1 MLLKTDPAIDIA
13 ESLRTLRD
21 GRYQCVTEG
30 VTTWKLAD
38 DLVRYGE
45 IIYQTQPDVIVETGT
60 RYGGS
65 ALWFATFGVDVITI
79 DIKDSTPVG
88 YDAIRPAVA
97 SDDGVPGA
105 ITRIVDQGGSA
116 SDGVF
121 ERVRA
126 MVAGYKRVMVS
137 LDSDHH
143 APHVEAEIRRYAQ
156 LVTPGCYLVVEDG
169 IFDLAENPRDARNG
183 GHQIPEIGGPFRAI
197 ERTLAGWG
205 GWLRDTD
212 VEAMS
217 ALTHHPAGW
226 WRKL

>member
-1 MLLKTDPAIDIA
+1 MLLTTDPAIDIA

-30 VTTWKLAD
+30 VTTWKLDD
-38 DLVRYGE
+38 DLARYRE
-45 IIYQTQPDVIVETGT
+45 VIERTRPDVIVETGT

-65 ALWFATFGVDVITI
+65 ALWFAGLGPDVITI

-88 YDAIRPAVA
+88 YDAIRPGKVRRVVSAL
-97 SDDGVPGA
+97 
-105 ITRIVDQGGSA
+105 GSA
-116 SDGVF
+116 DDRIF
-121 ERVRA
+121 EAVRA
-126 MVAGYKRVMVS
+126 DVAGYKRVMVS

-156 LVTPGCYLVVEDG
+156 LVTPGCYLVVEDA
-169 IFDLAENPRDARNG
+169 IFDLAENPRDANNG
-183 GHQIPEIGGPFRAI
+183 GHMITQIGGPFRAI

-217 ALTHHPAGW
+217 ALTHHPAGF

>member
-1 MLLKTDPAIDIA
+1 MLLTADPAIDIA

-30 VTTWKLAD
+30 VTTWKLAE
-38 DLVRYGE
+38 DLDRYHE
-45 IIYQTQPDVIVETGT
+45 VIDQTRPDVIVETGT

-65 ALWFATFGVDVITI
+65 ALWFAGLGVNVITI
-79 DIKDSTPVG
+79 DIKDSTPAG
-88 YDAIRPAVA
+88 YDAIRRTERGDEP
-97 SDDGVPGA
+97 
-105 ITRIVDQGGSA
+105 ITRIVDLNGSA
-116 SDGVF
+116 DPRVA
-121 ERVRA
+121 ERVA
-126 MVAGYKRVMVS
+126 EMVKGMRVMVS

-143 APHVEAEIRRYAQ
+143 APHVEAEIRRYAP

-183 GHQIPEIGGPFRAI
+183 GHQIPELGGPFRAI
-197 ERTLAGWG
+197 EATVAGWAD
-205 GWLRDTD
+205 WERDRV

-217 ALTHHPAGW
+217 PLTHHPCGW